1 MSKHHPDIAHSIT
14 IRAEYANEVG
24 MLGSITSAISD
35 SKGDIGAID
44 IVSTK
49 PNIIVRDI
57 TINARDSSH
66 INQIVDTISN
76 IKGVTVVNI
85 SDQVFL
91 RHLGGKIEMQSKTPI
106 KTRNDMSIVYTPGVA
121 RVSTAISHHPE
132 SVWNLTSK
140 GNTVAVV
147 TDGSAVLGLGDI
159 GPEAA
164 LPVMEGKAQLL
175 KELAGID
182 AWPIALD
189 TKDPEEIINTI
200 KLISPGFGG
209 INLEDIS
216 APRCFYIEERLQ
228 KELDIP
234 VFHDDQHGT
243 AVVVLA
249 GLLNSSK
256 VVGKKLNSLKIVITG
271 IGAAGISTTKLLK
284 KAGIK
289 DIIGV
294 DQEGIIDKSSDY
306 QGNPNWQWFSKHTNP
321 RNITGGLKEA
331 IKDADAF
338 IGLSAPGVITVK
350 DLKSMAENPIV
361 FAMANPEPEIWPEEA
376 MKYVSVMATGRSDYP
391 NQVNN
396 ALCFPGMFRGIL
408 NARAKEINYDMKL
421 AAAKAIADSVPED
434 HISSEYIIPSIFD
447 KAVTRK
453 VAREVAKSARHTG
466 AARKKSRLD
475 LRAFQA

>member
-1 MSKHHPDIAHSIT
+1 MIKRHPGIAHSIT

-24 MLGSITSAISD
+24 KLGNITLVISE
-35 SKGDIGAID
+35 SGGDIGAVD
-44 IVSTK
+44 IVSTRQ
-49 PNIIVRDI
+49 NTITRDI

-66 INQIVDTISN
+66 MDYIIDAISSINGVN
-76 IKGVTVVNI
+76 IINI

-91 RHLGGKIEMQSKTPI
+91 RHLGGKIEMKSKTPI

-121 RVSTAISHHPE
+121 RVSTAISQHPE
-132 SVWNLTSK
+132 AVWNLTSK

-159 GPEAA
+159 GVAA
-164 LPVMEGKAQLL
+164 SLPVMEGKAQLL

-182 AWPIALD
+182 AWPI
-189 TKDPEEIINTI
+189 TINSKDPEEIINTV
-200 KLISPGFGG
+200 KLISTGFGG

-216 APRCFYIEERLQ
+216 SPRCFYIEKRLK

-256 VVGKKLNSLKIVITG
+256 VVNKKLKSLKVVISG
-271 IGAAGISTTKLLK
+271 IGAAGISTTKLLL

-289 DIIGV
+289 DIVGI
-294 DQEGIIDKSSDY
+294 DLNGIINRDTDY
-306 QGNPNWQWFSKHTNP
+306 RDNPHWEWFAKHTNIE
-321 RNITGGLKEA
+321 NITGNMDIA
-331 IKDADAF
+331 IKDADVF
-338 IGLSAPGVITVK
+338 IGLSAPDVINVNH
-350 DLKSMAENPIV
+350 LKSMSQDPII

-376 MKYVSVMATGRSDYP
+376 IKYVGVMATGRSDYP

-396 ALCFPGMFRGIL
+396 ALCFPGMFRGVL
-408 NARAKEINYDMKL
+408 NARAKEINDDMKL
-421 AAAKAIADSVPED
+421 AAAKAIADCVPED
-434 HISSEYIIPSIFD
+434 HINSEYIIPSIFD
-447 KAVTRK
+447 KSVTRN
-453 VAREVAKSARHTG
+453 VAREVAKSARNTG
-466 AARKKSRLD
+466 VSRKKSRLGTSI
-475 LRAFQA
+475 FKT